1 MRVCRSK
8 TLCWVECALHVQR
21 MVWHRRLVRRR
32 RYFQERACGLHD
44 HCVCAGGLHLMKFI
58 IGTGTGISTWS
69 SWRDSHTTGRDQ
81 VQVQSLRLLPSIG
94 GHPPWYS
101 LEPAR
106 AMTRDQAVSVARDL
120 AFCTVVHSTNGSNLR
135 HLYRAKVVLE
145 RLCT

>member
-1 MRVCRSK
+1 
-8 TLCWVECALHVQR
+8 
-21 MVWHRRLVRRR
+21 
-32 RYFQERACGLHD
+32 
-44 HCVCAGGLHLMKFI
+44 MKFI
-58 IGTGTGISTWS
+58 IGTGTGISTCS
-69 SWRDSHTTGRDQ
+69 SWPRSCDSHTTGRHQ